1 MLRIIRLDGTPD
13 PAPEPA
19 LPAHE
24 LLKMYRAM
32 LLTRA
37 VDARAMAMQRQ
48 GRIPFYV
55 PATGQEAC
63 NVGSAA
69 ALQPQDWIFPAYREP
84 GAALYRGF
92 PVRRLFAQ
100 LLATAEDLI
109 KGHQMAVHYGDRSIN
124 YVTSTSPVGTQIPI
138 AVGTALAAKLRG
150 DPVVALAYFGDGA
163 TSTGDFHAA
172 MNFAG
177 VFKAPAVLF
186 CQNNG
191 WAISLPVAKQTAA
204 ETLAAKAAAYGFE
217 GVRIDGND
225 LLAIWKATREAADR
239 ARAGGGP
246 TLIEALTYRLGPHST
261 ADDPRRYVS
270 EAELAERR
278 QEDPIPRFKAYLL
291 KKGLLREED
300 DAKLAEDVQREVAEA
315 VQAAE
320 AAPPPALETM
330 FEDVFADLP
339 PHLKAQRDFLLD
351 EQRRRPHGS
360 RG

>member
-1 MLRIIRLDGTPD
+1 MLRIIGLDGTAD
-13 PAPEPA
+13 PTLEPA

-24 LLKMYRAM
+24 PLKMYRAM

-37 VDARAMAMQRQ
+37 VDARAMGMQRQ

-69 ALQPQDWIFPAYREP
+69 ALQPQDWLFPAYREQ

-92 PVRRLFAQ
+92 AVRLLFAQ
-100 LLATAEDLI
+100 LLATSDDLM
-109 KGHQMAVHYGDRSIN
+109 KGHQMAVHYGDRTLN

-150 DPVVALAYFGDGA
+150 DPVVTLAYFGDGA

-177 VFKAPAVLF
+177 VFKAPTVFF

-191 WAISLPVAKQTAA
+191 WAISLPVAKQTAS
-204 ETLAAKAAAYGFE
+204 ETLAVKATAYGFA

-225 LLAIWKATREAADR
+225 LLAVWKATREAAER

-261 ADDPRRYVS
+261 ADDPRRYQS
-270 EAELAERR
+270 ESELAER
-278 QEDPIPRFKAYLL
+278 QKEDPVPRFKAYLL

-300 DAKLAEDVQREVAEA
+300 DAKLHEDVAREVAEA

-320 AAPPPALETM
+320 AAPPPPLEGM
-330 FEDVFADLP
+330 FEDVFAELP
-339 PHLKAQRDFLLD
+339 PHLQAQRAFLRD
-351 EQRRRPHGS
+351 EQRRRTQTPGQ
-360 RG
+360 